1 MRTVLWVCLSI
12 VLLFA
17 IACGTTSISGIGIDP
32 AFRTLVAPNTTLLTG
47 VDVDALKASEFY
59 KRHEKQL
66 DTPFLAAATERMGV
80 NPLRDISQLLASWDG
95 KTWIF
100 MVRGRFNGN
109 DLEKRMVGEGA
120 STTAYSGHTLVG
132 SNGTSFVFLKN
143 VAVEGSGMAVRAAVD
158 RHSTGTGAVPQE
170 LKEKLAILSK
180 RDQVWAASRG
190 GLAFADMPMNPDI
203 QSALSN
209 FTGSVSGTTGGI
221 YFDAGVHLS
230 LDIQCV
236 SDQSATRVH
245 DGLRGVIG
253 FGRLSTKDNQED
265 LLRAYDAIQVSK
277 ENRMVKVRAD
287 LAGNLADELIAT
299 FTAIKEPGKSA
310 Q

>member
-17 IACGTTSISGIGIDP
+17 IACGTRSISGIGIDP
-32 AFRTLVAPNTTLLTG
+32 AFRRLVAPDTTLLTG
-47 VDVDALKASEFY
+47 VDVEALKTSEFY

-66 DTPFLAAATERMGV
+66 DTPFLAAATERMGL
-80 NPLRDISQLLASWDG
+80 NPLRDISQFLASWDG

-100 MVRGRFNGN
+100 MERGRFNSS
-109 DLEKRMVGEGA
+109 DLEKRMIGEGA
-120 STTAYSGHTLVG
+120 SATSYRGHTLVG
-132 SNGTSFVFLKN
+132 SNGTDIVLFKN
-143 VAVEGSGMAVRAAVD
+143 VAVEGSGTAVRAAVD
-158 RHSTGTGAVPQE
+158 RQNAGAGDVPEE
-170 LKEKLAILSK
+170 LKEKLGTLSK
-180 RDQVWAASRG
+180 RDQVWAVSRG
-190 GLAFADMPMNPDI
+190 GLAFADMQMNPDL

-209 FTGSVSGTTGGI
+209 FTTSVSGTTAGI
-221 YFDAGVHLS
+221 YFDTGVHLS
-230 LDIQCV
+230 VDIQCV

-245 DGLRGVIG
+245 DGLRGMIG

-277 ENRMVKVRAD
+277 ENRIVRVRAD

-299 FTAIKEPGKSA
+299 FTAIKKPGKSA